1 VDEVGRR
8 AALTLSAAARR
19 RGADMG
25 GAPSGVEREP
35 REREGKSSENLRRE
49 EKSERKKRLA
59 PLRRHFP
66 SPFLRGAR
74 RTPRREPST
83 RERPTR
89 DSEKLSFVHADGRDD
104 HRNRLSRE

>member
-1 VDEVGRR
+1 MDEVGRR

-35 REREGKSSENLRRE
+35 REPEGKSSENLRRE

-66 SPFLRGAR
+66 SPFLPG
-74 RTPRREPST
+74 RETHPST
-83 RERPTR
+83 RALDARAPDAGQREAFVRSRGRTR
-89 DSEKLSFVHADGRDD
+89 
-104 HRNRLSRE
+104 